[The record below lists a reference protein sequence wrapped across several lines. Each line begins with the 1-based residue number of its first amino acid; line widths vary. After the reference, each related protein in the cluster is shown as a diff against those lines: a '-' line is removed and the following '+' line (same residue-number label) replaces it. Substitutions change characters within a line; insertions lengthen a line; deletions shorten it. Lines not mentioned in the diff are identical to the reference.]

1 MVTKYETEHE
11 NIIFSYTVKDAN
23 LNTRFDWGGKKAVT
37 PWHTTYFKVNIKV
50 YDENTNWMARDHFY
64 IPLADWE
71 TKKVIREA
79 VLQIIYQHVTF
90 PERIDGQGAS
100 KVFHDS
106 VKKLYDD
113 IREHYLEENFEGIV
127 G

>member
-1 MVTKYETEHE
+1 M
-11 NIIFSYTVKDAN
+11 
-23 LNTRFDWGGKKAVT
+23 RG
-37 PWHTTYFKVNIKV
+37 
-50 YDENTNWMARDHFY
+50 M
-64 IPLADWE
+64 
-71 TKKVIREA
+71 
-79 VLQIIYQHVTF
+79 F

-113 IREHYLEENFEGIV
+113 IREHYLEENFKGIV